1 MENKEIKDT
10 AVSQADD
17 KKPPHLKSL
26 LKEARQQGT
35 LPLRKSIIL

>member
-17 KKPPHLKSL
+17 KKNAAI
-26 LKEARQQGT
+26 KEARQQGT

>member
-17 KKPPHLKSL
+17 KKTAAFKKLVERGKAKRSPYRS
-26 LKEARQQGT
+26 RN
-35 LPLRKSIIL
+35 R